1 MNILSIG
8 TRKSALA
15 LWQAEYVREQLQ
27 RLHPGLVVE
36 LVKITTEGDRIL
48 DRPLATVGG
57 KGLFIK
63 ELEQA
68 LFERRVD
75 LAVHSMKDLTVTL
88 PAGLHIAAVCE
99 RADPR
104 DAFVSPHHAR
114 VNALPPGT
122 RVGTS
127 SLRRQ
132 CQLRARHPR
141 LSVVNL
147 RGNVNT
153 RLAKLDAGEYDA
165 VILAA
170 AGLKRLG
177 FEQRIKSYLAPE
189 ESLPAVGQGA
199 ICIECR
205 EDDAETNGLLAG
217 LEHAPTR
224 VCVSAERA
232 FNAHLEG
239 GCQVPIGGYAEL
251 ENGEL
256 RLRGLVGDPDGS
268 RLVQGETRGPASQA
282 ERLGEALARDLLARG
297 ARAILDRVYG
307 RGGA

>member
-1 MNILSIG
+1 MNTLRIG

-15 LWQAEYVREQLQ
+15 LWQADHVREQLQ
-27 RLHPGLVVE
+27 RLHPGLAVE

-88 PAGLHIAAVCE
+88 PAGLQIAAVCE

-104 DAFVSPHHAR
+104 DAFVSPRHAR
-114 VNALPPGT
+114 IDTLAPGA

-132 CQLRARHPR
+132 CQLRERWPH

-177 FEQRIKSYLAPE
+177 FEQRIRSYLAPE

-205 EDDAETNGLLAG
+205 EDDVETNRLIADLDHG
-217 LEHAPTR
+217 PTR

-251 ENGEL
+251 QEGEL

-268 RLVQGETRGPASQA
+268 RVIRGELRGPAAGA
-282 ERLGEALARDLLARG
+282 EQLGEALAQELLGRG
-297 ARAILDRVYG
+297 ARAILDKVYG

>member
-1 MNILSIG
+1 LKTLRIG

-15 LWQAEYVREQLQ
+15 LWQAEYVRDRLQ
-27 RLHPGLVVE
+27 RLHPGLAVE

-104 DAFVSPHHAR
+104 DAFVSPRHAR
-114 VNALPPGT
+114 VDMLPPGA

-132 CQLRARHPR
+132 CQLRARWPH
-141 LSVVNL
+141 LAVVNL

-153 RLAKLDAGEYDA
+153 RLAKLDAGAYDA

-177 FEQRIKSYLAPE
+177 FEERIRSFLSTD

-199 ICIECR
+199 VCVESR
-205 EDDAETNGLLAG
+205 EDDAEINRLLAG

-224 VCVSAERA
+224 ICVSAERA

-251 ENGEL
+251 EDGEL

-268 RLVQGETRGPASQA
+268 RVIRGETRGPASQA
-282 ERLGEALARDLLARG
+282 EDLGGMLAQDLLARG
-297 ARAILDRVYG
+297 ARAILDKVYG
-307 RGGA
+307 RGGT